1 MVEHILKNIEVREA
15 ESFLSALHALS
26 VLSPQALK
34 EICYIIEKEKHE
46 IKKKNESGMF
56 QRLKKRITEQK
67 FELAS
72 HIYF

>member
-1 MVEHILKNIEVREA
+1 MVEHILKNIEAREA

-34 EICYIIEKEKHE
+34 ELYYIIDKAKHE
-46 IKKKNESGMF
+46 SKTKDESGMF
-56 QRLKKRITEQK
+56 QRLKKRITEEK
-67 FELAS
+67 FSLAS

>member
-1 MVEHILKNIEVREA
+1 MVEHILKNIEAREA
-15 ESFLSALHALS
+15 ENFLSALHALS

-34 EICYIIEKEKHE
+34 EFCYIIEKAKHE
-46 IKKKNESGMF
+46 SKKKNESGMF

>member
-1 MVEHILKNIEVREA
+1 MVEHILKNIEAREA

-34 EICYIIEKEKHE
+34 EFFYVVEKAKHE
-46 IKKKNESGMF
+46 SKKKDESGLY
-56 QRLKKRITEQK
+56 QRLKKRITEEK

>member
-34 EICYIIEKEKHE
+34 EFCYIIDKAKQQS
-46 IKKKNESGMF
+46 KKQDESGLF
-56 QRLKKRITEQK
+56 QRLKKRITAEK
-67 FELAS
+67 LALAS

>member
-1 MVEHILKNIEVREA
+1 MIEHILKNIEAREA

-34 EICYIIEKEKHE
+34 EICYIIEKEKQE
-46 IKKKNESGMF
+46 NKKKSESGIF
-56 QRLKKRITEQK
+56 QRMKKSITEVK